1 MAYGT
6 INADLMT
13 TSDGVS
19 SSGLYGFKNRIINGA
34 YAIAQRGTSFS
45 GLSDDGGQYTLDR
58 WRWSEN
64 GTYTGSQTVTQDSSA
79 PTGFNYSLKVVT
91 NTAITT
97 GTSLSSRVEQFIEGF
112 NWADMAYGTA
122 SAVTST
128 LSFWVRSS
136 LTGTFGGS
144 FRNSA
149 DDRSYPFSYTI
160 SSANTWEQK
169 SVTIAGDTSGTWIGA
184 TNGVGLRVT
193 FSLGAGTALSG
204 TAGAWASAGYQSV
217 TGAVSVNATLN
228 ATWAIT
234 GVQLEK
240 GSTATSFDYRP
251 YGTELALCQRYCF
264 QMNTGDSGANNVKFA
279 LGTNAGTTQSWT
291 VVHFPVQLRTYPT
304 LTVTSTASNYGV
316 FQNGDIACSAVPTIN
331 ANSTPN
337 VGQVIFTVASGLT
350 ANGCSMAQTNV
361 NNTAYL
367 RFNAEL

>member
-34 YAIAQRGTSFS
+34 AVIAQRGTSFS

-122 SAVTST
+122 NAKTAT

-136 LTGTFGGS
+136 LTGTFGGA

-160 SSANTWEQK
+160 SVADTWEQK
-169 SVTIAGDTSGTWIGA
+169 SITIAGDTSGTWIGA
-184 TNGVGLRVT
+184 TNGTGLRVT

-204 TAGAWASAGYQSV
+204 TANTWASAGYQSV
-217 TGAVSVNATLN
+217 TGAVSVVGTLN
-228 ATWAIT
+228 ATWFVT

-251 YGTELALCQRYCF
+251 YGTELNLCLRYF
-264 QMNTGDSGANNVKFA
+264 YKVVGTSSYPTFGAGGA
-279 LGTNAGTTQSWT
+279 ISTTEGRIAVQY
-291 VVHFPVQLRTYPT
+291 PVQMRATPT
-304 LTVTSTASNYGV
+304 LSYGGTVLLTASNGNGITVTSIASNYG
-316 FQNGDIACSAVPTIN
+316 NETGGMLAV
-331 ANSTPN
+331 
-337 VGQVIFTVASGLT
+337 GVASGLS
-350 ANGCSMAQTNV
+350 AGNGTLFITQNGSSSNFIQAT
-361 NNTAYL
+361 
-367 RFNAEL
+367 AEL

>member
-1 MAYGT
+1 MPYGT

-19 SSGLYGFKNRIINGA
+19 SSGLYGFKNRIINGSA
-34 YAIAQRGTSFS
+34 VIAQRGTSFS

-122 SAVTST
+122 NAKTAT

-136 LTGTFGGS
+136 LTGTFGGA

-160 SSANTWEQK
+160 SVADTWEQK
-169 SVTIAGDTSGTWIGA
+169 SITIAGDTSGTWIGA
-184 TNGVGLRVT
+184 TNGTGLRVT

-204 TAGAWASAGYQSV
+204 TANTWASAGYQSV

-228 ATWAIT
+228 ATWYVT

-251 YGTELALCQRYCF
+251 YGTELALCKRYF
-264 QMNTGDSGANNVKFA
+264 RIVGLGGVGAWD
-279 LGTNAGTTQSWT
+279 GTTIATIGYS
-291 VVHFPVQLRTYPT
+291 FNDSEMRSSPT
-304 LTVTSTASNYGV
+304 ATISTST
-316 FQNGDIACSAVPTIN
+316 PTITQPGV
-331 ANSTPN
+331 ADRTGSGST
-337 VGQVIFTVASGLT
+337 ISGST
-350 ANGCSMAQTNV
+350 TSVNGCKLNINGFTGATNQNIAMV
-361 NNTAYL
+361 ITSNLATL
-367 RFNAEL
+367 SSEL